1 MEITTRGLWT
11 LIHGMGFGALYLL
24 ACSGA
29 LVELWHMTHT
39 PAERQRESKW
49 LGIYLVTMVV
59 LAWAAVLT
67 GTYFIYPWYRAVP
80 PADAALVDFP
90 QALLR
95 SSAATAGWHSLGM
108 EWKEHVAWL
117 TPISITMAAAVFL
130 RYGRELRLHPQL
142 RKAVLIFTCA
152 SFVTAGIA
160 GFWGAMI
167 NKAAPTQGGA
177 TIRVMQGEK

>member
-29 LVELWHMTHT
+29 LVELWRKTR
-39 PAERQRESKW
+39 PANERSENSRW
-49 LGIYLVTMVV
+49 LGVYLLTMVA
-59 LAWAAVLT
+59 LAWGAVLT
-67 GTYFIYPWYRAVP
+67 GTYVIYPWYRAI
-80 PADAALVDFP
+80 PATGAALGDFP

-95 SSAATAGWHSLGM
+95 ANLSTAGWHTLGM

-142 RKAVLIFTCA
+142 RRAVLVFTCA

-167 NKAAPTQGGA
+167 NKVAPTQGGA
-177 TIRVMQGEK
+177 TIRLMHGEK